1 MQVHADGCRAQ
12 YRHLEGVD
20 VIRIGADGI
29 SIHLMSA
36 CAVAPALLPEGGP
49 GIEQD
54 GVPRLQLSC
63 CLEQII
69 CQGMIPLLTFQSRPC
84 L

>member
-36 CAVAPALLPEGGP
+36 CAVAPGSSSRRVAQALSKMAFP
-49 GIEQD
+49 GSSLAAAWN
-54 GVPRLQLSC
+54 RS
-63 CLEQII
+63 
-69 CQGMIPLLTFQSRPC
+69 SARA
-84 L
+84 